1 MIGYDTFVTVMFT
14 LLVYLIGIRYIW
26 LPNGFRS
33 KQRCPLNYHKME
45 GSSDSQ
51 YLSPSYFVE
60 IVERNEINLTL
71 PLPYLTLCL
80 LTRELTVYEK
90 HQGECHS

>member
-1 MIGYDTFVTVMFT
+1 MKVIIKVSLLYYVFNMIGYDTFVTVIYVHLACLFDW
-14 LLVYLIGIRYIW
+14 YSIW

-60 IVERNEINLTL
+60 I
-71 PLPYLTLCL
+71 Y
-80 LTRELTVYEK
+80 
-90 HQGECHS
+90 S